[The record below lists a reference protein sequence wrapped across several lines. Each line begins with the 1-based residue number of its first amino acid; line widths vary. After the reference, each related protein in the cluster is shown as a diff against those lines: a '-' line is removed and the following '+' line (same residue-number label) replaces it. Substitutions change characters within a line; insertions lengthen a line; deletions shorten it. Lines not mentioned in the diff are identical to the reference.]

1 MSVRILQKGPVAVYL
16 FRRTRD
22 DAITQEIPAIIPP
35 QSGAPTPSP
44 TPPPDPASGA
54 APGSF

>member
-22 DAITQEIPAIIPP
+22 DAITQEIPAIALP
-35 QSGAPTPSP
+35 QSSVPPPLP
-44 TPPPDPASGA
+44 TPPPDPSSRG
-54 APGSF
+54 P